1 MDEAEAIARA
11 ARLWQSG
18 RRAAALESLR
28 ARVRRSPGDAEARR
42 TLVGYYRELRAPDQ
56 AGRYA
61 LAIPGLATPAE
72 QDRAARQFAAAGR
85 GTAALPG
92 YLALPGGDLPTEVLA
107 FVIAVER
114 HREQRRSAW
123 AAAHAREQ
131 PEDDDLAFAVWAL
144 VGTSVA
150 LALLAG
156 VVGALAGVPVT
167 GFARWS
173 ALVVVVAVLVGC
185 AVQWRRPIA
194 RALAR

>member
-11 ARLWQSG
+11 ARLWATG

-28 ARVRRSPGDAEARR
+28 TRVRRSPGDAEARR

-61 LAIPGLATPAE
+61 LAVPGLATPAE

-85 GTAALPG
+85 GTAAVPG
-92 YLALPGGDLPTEVLA
+92 YLALPAGDLPPEVLA

-114 HREQRRSAW
+114 LRAERRSAW
-123 AAAHAREQ
+123 DAAHAREQ

-144 VGTSVA
+144 VGTVVA
-150 LALLAG
+150 LAVLAG
-156 VVGALAGVPVT
+156 VVGALAGVSVT
-167 GFARWS
+167 AFARWS
-173 ALVVVVAVLVGC
+173 ALVVLVAVLVGC
-185 AVQWRRPIA
+185 AVQWRRSIA